1 MEVTCLN
8 GASVAVEPW
17 ESLQEA
23 KVKVAKALGTFPEA
37 VQISCGGQILCGE
50 TLETLE
56 NCLEQLKE
64 TVEDVEDTVEDFE
77 DGKCHGHPALFGVV
91 DQMRRELARHLHS
104 FEPELVAT
112 QKQLAK
118 MEKKKAKM
126 EQKHQELFLGVTGVY
141 LTDNPTDTVAFHELL
156 IDRCLKEGKWSLHE
170 EKALVSGLSK
180 GQRWSKMHI
189 EMDQEYDKLR
199 LLQSELKKKISA
211 GRDGLLKALKSQD
224 AEPDALLAEFDGL
237 ARAREPEE
245 RFRFHYYPGCSHN
258 GYDSGYESPDELEM
272 EEEHFYIEIAAGIAK
287 ELKDWVPRLL
297 RREAWSNSKKSWKY
311 SQAPP
316 AEECDERKG
325 RTALRK
331 CSRQRQR
338 DYRRVL
344 RRDVRNQLQE
354 YSLEV
359 SGHKH

>member
-1 MEVTCLN
+1 MEVTCLS

-23 KVKVAKALGTFPEA
+23 KVKVAKALGAFPEA
-37 VQISCGGQILCGE
+37 VQISCGGQILSGE

-56 NCLEQLKE
+56 NCLEKLKKE

-77 DGKCHGHPALFGVV
+77 DGNCHGHPLLFGVV
-91 DQMRRELARHLHS
+91 DQLRRELVRHLHY

-118 MEKKKAKM
+118 MEKKKAEM
-126 EQKHQELFLGVTGVY
+126 EQKHKELFW
-141 LTDNPTDTVAFHELL
+141 AFDRACSELAIEWRL
-156 IDRCLKEGKWSLHE
+156 REGTLSLQE
-170 EKALVSGLSK
+170 EKALVSDLPK
-180 GQRWSKMHI
+180 AQLWSKMKI

-199 LLQSELKKKISA
+199 LLQRELKKKISA

-245 RFRFHYYPGCSHN
+245 RFRFHYHPGYFHN
-258 GYDSGYESPDELEM
+258 DNGYESPDELEM
-272 EEEHFYIEIAAGIAK
+272 EEEHLYREIAAGIAK

-311 SQAPP
+311 SRKAPP
-316 AEECDERKG
+316 AEECDEPKG
-325 RTALRK
+325 RTALSK
-331 CSRQRQR
+331 CGRQRQR
-338 DYRRVL
+338 GYRRVL
-344 RRDVRNQLQE
+344 RRDVSNQLQE

-359 SGHKH
+359 SGLKH